1 MKSRTIRRGA
11 AALAAAAL
19 AAGAPAA
26 AAQEDLVERV
36 YELEQE
42 IVVLQRQLET
52 LMDGNRDTAS
62 EAASQAAAASE
73 TPEAPGDRVTMK
85 GPAPTFRSA
94 DGNFSMSVT
103 GRVHWDVGFYNESG
117 HRQEPQ

>member
-62 EAASQAAAASE
+62 EAASQAAAPSE
-73 TPEAPGDRVTMK
+73 TPEEPGDR
-85 GPAPTFRSA
+85 GDDERAGA
-94 DGNFSMSVT
+94 DLSLG
-103 GRVHWDVGFYNESG
+103 GREFLNVG
-117 HRQEPQ
+117 HRARPLGRRLL